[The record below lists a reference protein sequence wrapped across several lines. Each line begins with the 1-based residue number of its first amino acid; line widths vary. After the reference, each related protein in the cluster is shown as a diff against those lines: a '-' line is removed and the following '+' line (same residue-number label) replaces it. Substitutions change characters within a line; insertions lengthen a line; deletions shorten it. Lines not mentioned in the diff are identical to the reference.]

1 MQRSRGLNQIETLA
15 SQTTITS
22 SSRLARLL
30 HRRYGEQCQQAGQ
43 IVWQTPDILSW
54 EAWLSRCRE
63 EAEELGLTHGE
74 RLLSPAEAVIIWQR
88 IIADSTPQ
96 LLDQQ
101 RTARAAQAAWQLQH
115 DWCVTPTQLS
125 GVVTSEVAAY
135 RDWAA
140 QYRQLLQKNGWLD
153 LALWCEQLGDERVLS
168 PLIAS
173 WRIAGESIGKH
184 ASSDCAEREQQGQL
198 LAAPGF
204 SFAGFDRLTA
214 TQRRLVDSL
223 ARLEVNV
230 DLPDWGEQPAG
241 EIAARLAADCREE
254 LLASAAWARQRLEQ
268 NPQQTLAVL
277 VPDLIQRR
285 SQVERLFRQVFQPG
299 FLVDDPADQLPPF
312 TLALG
317 EPLADYRLIADT
329 LNLLDLMP
337 PGLAPEL
344 TPGLSSRLSRE
355 ISLEVVSRAL
365 VSPFLLPAEP
375 DADKAELDYQL
386 RQLGRLQLSLA
397 DVGRVAGALSSNSN
411 GRCKL
416 GAIRNAVGGAIEL
429 LKALPREAL
438 PSEWRTIFSDWLQV
452 WGWAAEME
460 LDSDLY
466 QTWSAWQ
473 ELVGEFAALDRI
485 VGRIDL
491 RTARSQLRTLATQR
505 RFQPLRS
512 DAGLQVLASLEPWP
526 DQFDAVWVV
535 GMHDRALPMPVAT
548 NPFLPA
554 SLQQRYELPG
564 SSPQVCLQEAQL
576 RLRAWRLATAGEFV
590 VSFPLQDEG
599 RDHLGSPLF
608 DWSTAQLVTADK
620 QFLPAAQQLFAAG
633 RSGSLLEH
641 YADSTGL
648 PISDDQ
654 RPFSAGAGL
663 LQEQS
668 DCPLKGYLLR
678 RLGVHPIEEP
688 TSMLDV
694 MQRGSLVH
702 RALEQFWQKVVSQQR
717 LMELQGESLQAEIA
731 AAVTA
736 AIEQAKVDIPQ
747 LVQPNSWQLEHE
759 RLCHLLDSWLTQE
772 LERDGFTVTGFERQV
787 EVVLGALHIHGRI
800 DRVDTLID
808 GGEVVID
815 YKSGAVSAKP
825 WFEERLRAPQ
835 LPLYQMAVDRPQA
848 IAYAQLKPGD
858 QKFVVAGESGFR
870 KKKNIKEPAWE
881 QLRESWQLALNQ
893 LAEEFMLGWAEVM
906 PADNSVCRYCSL
918 GLVCRI
924 AERNPLEKLVGA
936 EAGGVDSAADRWGG
950 NQ

>member
-1 MQRSRGLNQIETLA
+1 MQRSRGLKQIETLA

-30 HRRYGEQCQQAGQ
+30 HRRYGEHCQQAGQ
-43 IVWQTPDILSW
+43 MVWQTPDILSW
-54 EAWLSRCRE
+54 EAWLSRCRD

-74 RLLSPAEAVIIWQR
+74 RLLRPAEAVIIWQR

-115 DWCVTPTQLS
+115 DWCVTPPQLN

-135 RDWAA
+135 RDWAT

-153 LALWCEQLGDERVLS
+153 LALWCQQLGDERVLS
-168 PLIAS
+168 PLIES
-173 WRIAGESIGKH
+173 WRLTGDGTGQH
-184 ASSDCAEREQQGQL
+184 ASSNSAAQEQEQQGKL
-198 LAAPGF
+198 PAAPGL

-214 TQRRLVDSL
+214 AQRGLVDAL

-230 DLPDWGEQPAG
+230 DLPDWSEQPAG
-241 EIAARLAADCREE
+241 EITARLAADSREE
-254 LLASAAWARQRLEQ
+254 LLAAAAWARQRLEQ

-277 VPDLIQRR
+277 VPDLLQRR

-299 FLVDDPADQLPPF
+299 FLVDDPVDQLPPF

-317 EPLADYRLIADT
+317 EPLADYRLVADT
-329 LNLLDLMP
+329 LNLLDLIP
-337 PGLAPEL
+337 LALSPQL
-344 TPGLSSRLSRE
+344 TSGRSRE
-355 ISLEVVSRAL
+355 IPLEVVSRAL

-397 DVGRVAGALSSNSN
+397 DVGRVAGVLSTNSN
-411 GRCKL
+411 GRCEL

-429 LKALPREAL
+429 LKALPRTAL
-438 PSEWRTIFSDWLQV
+438 PSEWRTTFSDWLQV

-491 RTARSQLRTLATQR
+491 RTARSQLRSLATQR

-526 DQFDAVWVV
+526 DQFDAIWVV

-576 RLRAWRLATAGEFV
+576 RLRAWGLATAAEFV

-608 DWSTAQLVTADK
+608 DWSSAQLVTADR
-620 QFLPAAQQLFAAG
+620 QFLPAAQQLFASG
-633 RSGSLLEH
+633 RSGGLLEH

-648 PISDDQ
+648 PITDDQ

-668 DCPLKGYLLR
+668 DCPFKGYLVR
-678 RLGVHPIEEP
+678 RLDVHPLEEP
-688 TSMLDV
+688 ASTLDL

-702 RALEQFWQKVVSQQR
+702 TALEQFWQKVVSQQR

-736 AIEQAKVDIPQ
+736 AIEQAKGDIPQ
-747 LVQPNSWQLEHE
+747 LLQPNSRQLEHE

-787 EVVLGALHIHGRI
+787 EVVLGALIIHGRI
-800 DRVDTLID
+800 DRVDTLTD

-835 LPLYQMAVDRPQA
+835 LPLYQMAVERPQA

-858 QKFVVAGESGFR
+858 QKFVVAGDSGFR
-870 KKKNIKEPAWE
+870 KKKTSKEPEWD
-881 QLRESWQLALNQ
+881 QLREGWRLALTQ
-893 LAEEFMLGWAEVM
+893 LAEEFVLGRAEVM

-924 AERNPLEKLVGA
+924 AERSPLEKLVGA
-936 EAGGVDSAADRWGG
+936 EAGGVDSAADGWGG